1 MTARFVRTFYLLWTP
16 AGIVLVS
23 DDPRGVVGAIELSRT
38 SHRKMI
44 QNLVWGAATRSC
56 MSSIAPTRRASDAD

>member
-16 AGIVLVS
+16 AEIVLVS

-44 QNLVWGAATRSC
+44 QNLVWGAATRWPSR
-56 MSSIAPTRRASDAD
+56 SPRASWPRSASS